1 MKFNKFER
9 VFQNFHLE
17 AAQESMGQL
26 DAVWKELLTKDTQ
39 ISDEHLSS
47 LDSEKLAELVEEW
60 ENHVLHNKD
69 AMSTYLNACGGLM
82 RGVWN
87 SMHVTQENYR
97 DYEEA
102 LDITHYIQDSLLHV
116 APTRSLKRLILF
128 HSRIRH
134 LLMLVVLY
142 APDADRQTRTWRHL
156 FEVGCR
162 CMGIEN
168 EILYVQLFFPQE
180 ITNPIYD
187 VPLGTEIKC
196 FLTGAGKFIT
206 PSIIDRENDKARQR
220 LMRIKLYN
228 GLMYADLAY
237 RNHTT
242 SPQPDVR
249 LHPYKINYSAN
260 GGKNIKGR
268 FHLQGNMNGY
278 VAYRGN
284 RNPTLVLGF
293 SGTEILSLKNWRTN
307 FTQYLGHPDPV
318 YIQAVGVLHGIL
330 TGKSHRRQFVN
341 APVEVYGHSLG
352 GGLMQ
357 FAVGSN
363 YDPLVRGYGYNSA
376 GIDYSNTQWL
386 YNFNCSE
393 IWHLYRKLDYVFVIP
408 ETIQLGK
415 SVKSEG
421 IDSKFYSAHFISS
434 IRKSAGKY
442 HTGVAE
448 LGSK

>member
-1 MKFNKFER
+1 MNFNKFEQI
-9 VFQNFHLE
+9 FLNFR
-17 AAQESMGQL
+17 QEVVQGTMRML
-26 DAVWKELLTKDTQ
+26 DTVWMELLFKDTQ
-39 ISDEHLSS
+39 ICDEFLSS
-47 LDSEKLAELVEEW
+47 VKAERFAELVEDW
-60 ENHVLHNKD
+60 ENRVLLNED
-69 AMSTYLNACGGLM
+69 AMGIYLNACDSLM
-82 RGVWN
+82 GAVWN
-87 SMHVTQENYR
+87 SMNVTRDNYR
-97 DYEEA
+97 DFEEA
-102 LDITHYIQDSLLHV
+102 LDVVRSIQYSILHV
-116 APTRSLKRLILF
+116 GPRRTSRRLILF

-134 LLMLVVLY
+134 LLMLAELY

-156 FEVGCR
+156 FEIGCR
-162 CMGIEN
+162 NLGIED
-168 EILYVQLFFPQE
+168 ERHYVQLFFPQE
-180 ITNPIYD
+180 VTNPIYD

-206 PSIIDRENDKARQR
+206 PSIIDWENDKARQR

-242 SPQPDVR
+242 SPQPEVR

-284 RNPTLVLGF
+284 RNPTIVLGF
-293 SGTEILSLKNWRTN
+293 SGTELFSKKNWATN
-307 FTQYLGHPDPV
+307 FAQYFGHVDPV
-318 YIQAVGVLHGIL
+318 YLQAVGLLQGIL
-330 TGKSHRRQFVN
+330 IGKSHRRQFKN

-357 FAVGSN
+357 FAVGLC
-363 YDPLVRGYGYNSA
+363 YDPLVRGFGYNSA
-376 GIDYSNTQWL
+376 GIDYSNTQWFDD
-386 YNFNCSE
+386 FNCSE

-408 ETIQLGK
+408 GTIQLGK